1 MDSKAVTREINSCIK
16 PFLKKNRFNKWTSR
30 TYWRYL
36 FDRIDIIDFQSFNSY
51 NADVIGC
58 TTFSFSI
65 NLSCFLRYIPSE
77 TKIKYKNTEPRPS
90 ESQGHFRRRLKKG
103 IIQTELETNDI
114 WFIDNHGANLID
126 VIIDCGNQIQKNG
139 LSWFDKFATK
149 ENVLDI
155 LINDSEDMDGTW
167 GFGNFNSPL
176 RNEYT
181 AYTAIGLNKYELAFD
196 RLKALSN
203 YYIKEYEKQK
213 YPYFIQRKKVIDN
226 EIEKLRLTMT
236 QKIL

>member
-1 MDSKAVTREINSCIK
+1 
-16 PFLKKNRFNKWTSR
+16 
-30 TYWRYL
+30 
-36 FDRIDIIDFQSFNSY
+36 
-51 NADVIGC
+51 
-58 TTFSFSI
+58 
-65 NLSCFLRYIPSE
+65 
-77 TKIKYKNTEPRPS
+77 
-90 ESQGHFRRRLKKG
+90 
-103 IIQTELETNDI
+103 
-114 WFIDNHGANLID
+114 
-126 VIIDCGNQIQKNG
+126 
-139 LSWFDKFATK
+139 
-149 ENVLDI
+149 
-155 LINDSEDMDGTW
+155 MDGTW